1 MASEEHGRALSE
13 REGESGVMHAGETG
27 TNLRAVCHGCL
38 WVGICALLSSRA
50 SADWPQFRGLNSSGV
65 ANSGS
70 VPVKFSPGQNELWHV
85 PLAAGHSSPCVVGES
100 VFLTTFDAEQ
110 KRLSLVCLGRADGK
124 TRWQRY
130 VTVET
135 MEKGHPSFNPASS
148 SPACDGERVVAYFGS
163 YGLVCFDLIG
173 DKQWEVRMPMA
184 KSFGGNA
191 TSPMIAGDRVILYRG
206 NYVDHYLLAVD
217 KKTGEELWR
226 VPQDEKFTGE
236 MACTSC
242 PIVVG
247 DKLIVHTA
255 RSVQAFD
262 VANGKQLW
270 VTKCATTATS
280 TPVIC
285 GDEVIVAA
293 WNKMGEPALK
303 PPFPTFDKLVAR
315 HDEDN
320 DGLISSDEFPELWIF
335 HRPEG
340 VEAPMNGGR
349 VRFEWAD
356 RDKDQLIAADE
367 WAAQVK
373 DLERFR
379 AGYDNHGLLAIPLD
393 SEGIVAPEQ
402 IRTLETQGIPEVPS
416 PLCDG
421 KYVYVV
427 KNGGVLTCIEL
438 KTGKRIYRIRTAGR
452 GTHYASPLIADGKI
466 FTTAGDGR
474 ITVLTVGPEPEILG
488 TNDMHDG
495 VYASP
500 AIVDGTIYVRTHSA
514 LFAFHEN

>member
-1 MASEEHGRALSE
+1 
-13 REGESGVMHAGETG
+13 
-27 TNLRAVCHGCL
+27 
-38 WVGICALLSSRA
+38 
-50 SADWPQFRGLNSSGV
+50 
-65 ANSGS
+65 
-70 VPVKFSPGQNELWHV
+70 
-85 PLAAGHSSPCVVGES
+85 
-100 VFLTTFDAEQ
+100 
-110 KRLSLVCLGRADGK
+110 
-124 TRWQRY
+124 
-130 VTVET
+130 
-135 MEKGHPSFNPASS
+135 
-148 SPACDGERVVAYFGS
+148 
-163 YGLVCFDLIG
+163 
-173 DKQWEVRMPMA
+173 
-184 KSFGGNA
+184 
-191 TSPMIAGDRVILYRG
+191 
-206 NYVDHYLLAVD
+206 
-217 KKTGEELWR
+217 
-226 VPQDEKFTGE
+226 
-236 MACTSC
+236 
-242 PIVVG
+242 
-247 DKLIVHTA
+247 
-255 RSVQAFD
+255 
-262 VANGKQLW
+262 
-270 VTKCATTATS
+270 
-280 TPVIC
+280 
-285 GDEVIVAA
+285 
-293 WNKMGEPALK
+293 GEPALK

>member
-1 MASEEHGRALSE
+1 M
-13 REGESGVMHAGETG
+13 
-27 TNLRAVCHGCL
+27 
-38 WVGICALLSSRA
+38 CAH
-50 SADWPQFRGLNSSGV
+50 ADWPQFRGPNSSGI
-65 ANSGS
+65 ANGGS
-70 VPVKFSPGQNELWHV
+70 VPVKFGPGQNELWRV
-85 PLAAGHSSPCVVGES
+85 PLAPGHSSPCIVGES
-100 VFLTTFDAEQ
+100 IFLTTFDAEQ
-110 KRLSLVCLGRADGK
+110 KQLSLVCLDRDNGK
-124 TRWQRY
+124 TRWQQH

-163 YGLVCFDLIG
+163 YGLVCFDLNG
-173 DKQWEVRMPMA
+173 DKQWEIRMPMT

-356 RDKDQLIAADE
+356 RDKDQEIAADE
-367 WAAQVK
+367 WAVQVK
-373 DLERFR
+373 GLEKFR
-379 AGYDNHGLLAIPLD
+379 AGYDTHGLLAIPVN
-393 SEGIVAPEQ
+393 STGIIAPEEV
-402 IRTLETQGIPEVPS
+402 RTLETQGIPEVPS

-421 KYVYVV
+421 TYLYLV

-438 KTGKRIYRIRTAGR
+438 KTGKRIYRMRTAGR
-452 GTHYASPLIADGKI
+452 GTHYASPLIADGKL
-466 FTTAGDGR
+466 FTVSGDGR
-474 ITVLTVGPEPEILG
+474 ITVLTLGPAPNILA
-488 TNDMHDG
+488 TNDMQDG
-495 VYASP
+495 VYATP
-500 AIVDGTIYVRTHSA
+500 AIDNGWIYVRTHSA
-514 LFAFHEN
+514 LYAFHED